1 MKGVTPVASILA
13 WPWHCMSHY
22 CIHVNHSGALL
33 QVWLIFLTCN
43 NSAWRYTWQVGGKH
57 KRRWFT
63 AWLMLCTDHAR
74 CFYFGLYLYGK
85 CLNVVLV
92 VLTHRGAV
100 PLYKW
105 DGKVFVTF
113 AHHVTWSTRHHET
126 GCAQHVIA
134 WVDLAAHARTPE
146 TCSKGTTAFD
156 TSLRCHMQTH
166 SVRVP
171 RTVHTHTHTSHGA
184 HRCTTV

>member
-1 MKGVTPVASILA
+1 M
-13 WPWHCMSHY
+13 
-22 CIHVNHSGALL
+22 NHPGALL

-100 PLYKW
+100 PLHKW

-134 WVDLAAHARTPE
+134 WVDLAAHARLPRLVAKARLRLTHRWDVTCKHTPY
-146 TCSKGTTAFD
+146 AF
-156 TSLRCHMQTH
+156 HA
-166 SVRVP
+166 P
-171 RTVHTHTHTSHGA
+171 HTHTHTHTHLAWSAPVYHSLAWSLLLPDARSLGQ
-184 HRCTTV
+184 C